1 MYEIAMT
8 TWYQETPEKE
18 YEEVYMDKGFENMD
32 DACEFFSKHW
42 EKILDDFPVER
53 IEIRF
58 NKDRTRESQRDER
71 INKILDL

>member
-1 MYEIAMT
+1 
-8 TWYQETPEKE
+8 
-18 YEEVYMDKGFENMD
+18 MDKGFEHMD

-42 EKILDDFPVER
+42 EKILDDFPVEK

-71 INKILDL
+71 IEKLLR

>member
-8 TWYQETPEKE
+8 TWYQETPEKD
-18 YEEVYMDKGFENMD
+18 YEEIYMDKGFEHMD
-32 DACEFFSKHW
+32 EACEFLSKHW
-42 EKILDDFPVER
+42 EKILDDFPVEK

-71 INKILDL
+71 IEKLLR

>member
-18 YEEVYMDKGFENMD
+18 YEEIYMDKGFDHMD

-42 EKILDDFPVER
+42 EKILDDFPVEK

-71 INKILDL
+71 IEKLLR